1 MQEIAT
7 VFNALAAILV
17 IASFLMKGMIRLRV
31 TAIVSNTFNFV
42 CAALTLSPIGLI
54 EYGIAL
60 PVNVLRL
67 REMLRLVQKV
77 KLASTGDL
85 SMDWLKPFMSRR
97 EAKAGEVIFVRGDAA
112 DRMFLIGSG
121 RYRLIESK
129 IELGVGQ
136 MVGEMGLLTEGNART
151 QGFECLESGDL
162 FSISYV
168 HVRELYYQNPE
179 FGFYFLGLTSR
190 RLLDNI
196 ARLEAE
202 LARRPP
208 PSSLPIDPTAPA
220 VSEGA

>member
-1 MQEIAT
+1 MSDLAIY
-7 VFNALAAILV
+7 FNAFAAFLAIV
-17 IASFLMKGMIRLRV
+17 SIVMKGMIRLRV
-31 TAIVSNTFNFV
+31 IAIAANAFNFISS
-42 CAALTLSPIGLI
+42 TLSFSPIGLI

-67 REMLRLVQKV
+67 KEMLRLVKKV
-77 KLASTGDL
+77 QRASTGDL

-97 EAKAGEVIFVRGDAA
+97 EVGTGEMVFARGDTA
-112 DRMFLIGSG
+112 DQMYLIGSG
-121 RYRLIESK
+121 RYRLVESG
-129 IELGVGQ
+129 IELNIGQ
-136 MVGEMGLLTEGNART
+136 VVGEIGLLTDGNSRT
-151 QGFECLESGDL
+151 QSFQCLEAGEL

-168 HVRELYYQNPE
+168 HVKELYYQNPE

-208 PSSLPIDPTAPA
+208 LPT
-220 VSEGA
+220 VESEAGAAS

>member
-1 MQEIAT
+1 MHDIAT
-7 VFNALAAILV
+7 VFNALAAILM
-17 IASFLMKGMIRLRV
+17 IASFVMKGMIRLRI
-31 TAIVSNTFNFV
+31 TAIASNVFNFV
-42 CAALTLSPIGLI
+42 YAALSLSPIGLI

-60 PVNVLRL
+60 PLNVLRL

-85 SMDWLKPFMSRR
+85 SMDWLKPFMSRQ
-97 EAKAGEVIFVRGDAA
+97 AASAGEVIFSRGDVA
-112 DRMFLIGSG
+112 DRMYLIGSG
-121 RYRLIESK
+121 RYRLIESG
-129 IELGVGQ
+129 IELGIGQ

-151 QGFECLESGDL
+151 QGFECLEAGDL
-162 FSISYV
+162 FSISYE

-190 RLLDNI
+190 RLLANI

-208 PSSLPIDPTAPA
+208 LPTNPA
-220 VSEGA
+220 AVAASEGA

>member
-1 MQEIAT
+1 MHEIAT

-17 IASFLMKGMIRLRV
+17 IASFFMKGMIRLRIA
-31 TAIVSNTFNFV
+31 AIASNVFNFAY
-42 CAALTLSPIGLI
+42 AALTLSPIGLV

-60 PVNVLRL
+60 PLNVLRL
-67 REMLRLVQKV
+67 REMLRLVDKV

-97 EAKAGEVIFVRGDAA
+97 EVKAGDVVFVRGDVA
-112 DRMFLIGSG
+112 DCMYLIGSG
-121 RYRLIESK
+121 RYRLIESG
-129 IELGVGQ
+129 IELGCGQ

-151 QGFECLESGDL
+151 QGFECLEGGDL

-168 HVRELYYQNPE
+168 HVKELYYQNPE

-190 RLLDNI
+190 RLLANI

-202 LARRPP
+202 LARRP
-208 PSSLPIDPTAPA
+208 LQPA
-220 VSEGA
+220 NNVAVAASEGT